1 MCDLLSFTIHVNQ
14 KIINIISDLNSFFFF
29 FSQIRKKI
37 LAKAEFLLSF
47 FVLYIKIM
55 IFIVSNG
62 IKWNLF
68 IASLKDIDGRNI
80 DIIRKRFFISVT
92 KDN

>member
-14 KIINIISDLNSFFFF
+14 KIINIISDLNSFFF

-62 IKWNLF
+62 IKWNFF

>member
-1 MCDLLSFTIHVNQ
+1 
-14 KIINIISDLNSFFFF
+14 
-29 FSQIRKKI
+29 
-37 LAKAEFLLSF
+37 
-47 FVLYIKIM
+47 M